1 MTIWKKQKVA
11 YKALAWISL
20 ALNVLVMG
28 IVLFCGTQRMKFL
41 IGYGLMSLMELSYAY
56 AKIRRDIASDD
67 LSNLSIFVLYAGVV
81 VISILMIYNVHKQL
95 SWKATIV
102 QWVCIVAETVVVICF
117 AFRRKLRKLF
127 RNMFG
132 RDNREG

>member
-20 ALNVLVMG
+20 ALNILVMG
-28 IVLFCGTQRMKFL
+28 IVLFCGTQRRDFL

-56 AKIRRDIASDD
+56 AKLRCDITLDD

-81 VISILMIYNVHKQL
+81 VISILMIYNVYEQL
-95 SWKATIV
+95 SWKATIT